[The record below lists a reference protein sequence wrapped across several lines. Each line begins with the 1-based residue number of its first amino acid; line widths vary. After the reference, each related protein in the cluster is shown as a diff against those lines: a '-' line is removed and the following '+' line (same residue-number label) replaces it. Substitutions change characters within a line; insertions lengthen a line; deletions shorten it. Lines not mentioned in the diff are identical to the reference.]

1 MCAHTHNDTPQLLF
15 YPFASQTIWL
25 IATLET
31 IECRVA
37 DRNSGFVF
45 GFLRC
50 TRLSSHL
57 AVMDTKFLS
66 LVPCPAV
73 HISLLFP
80 GKILKKRNGD
90 TRGWRGDGSRAQP
103 PSTID
108 RSIPLILENMTPL
121 ERSAGGRAG
130 FPPFRLRSE

>member
-1 MCAHTHNDTPQLLF
+1 MRAHTQRHT
-15 YPFASQTIWL
+15 S
-25 IATLET
+25 ATLLPFCFT
-31 IECRVA
+31 DDLVNRNVGNDRMSCR
-37 DRNSGFVF
+37 RQEFRICFRLPPLHSSLISF
-45 GFLRC
+45 GRYGYQ
-50 TRLSSHL
+50 
-57 AVMDTKFLS
+57 VS
-66 LVPCPAV
+66 LVPCPAA